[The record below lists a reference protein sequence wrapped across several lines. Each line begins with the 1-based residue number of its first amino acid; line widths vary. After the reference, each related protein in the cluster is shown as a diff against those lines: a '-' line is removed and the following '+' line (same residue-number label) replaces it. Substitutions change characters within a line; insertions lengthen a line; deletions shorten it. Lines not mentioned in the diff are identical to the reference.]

1 MDKQSKIIVVSG
13 DTLTAAAVQRHLAAD
28 GHDIRFIS
36 RGQDLAGICRRERA
50 DLVLLDLDPASGDAL
65 GIASELVASV
75 PAAVILLTSRDGL
88 QDLIRGL
95 DAGADDYITKPF
107 EPDELRA
114 RVRMVLRRLGLL
126 GGPEGIIRAG
136 PFSLDAGS
144 MVLSC
149 RDGAGRVRL
158 TETENRILS
167 VLMQQHDRA
176 VSRAALS
183 NGDSLTAGD
192 RSVDVHVANIRAK
205 LRDAGFEQL
214 IIWSVRGLGYRLR
227 VERN

>member
-1 MDKQSKIIVVSG
+1 MDQQSKIIVVGS
-13 DTLTAAAVQRHLAAD
+13 DAVTAAAIQRHLAED
-28 GHDIRFIS
+28 GHDVRFVS
-36 RGQDLAGICRRERA
+36 GEHDLADICRRERA
-50 DLVLLDLDPASGDAL
+50 DLVLLDLDPAARDSL
-65 GIASELVASV
+65 GVASELVGSV
-75 PAAVILLTSRDGL
+75 PAAVILLTSRAGL

-126 GGPEGIIRAG
+126 GGPEGIVRAG
-136 PFSLDAGS
+136 PFSLDTGS

-149 RDGAGRVRL
+149 RGSTGRVRL

-167 VLMQQHDRA
+167 VLMQQRDRA

-183 NGDSLTAGD
+183 NGDSLAAGD